1 MLVQFHTASA
11 LKNVL
16 GQKTSASVET
26 HSIILFYVLAA
37 RSVTKKGLILIHLK
51 TFRETLMTIIIFQK
65 LFLAMFSGMKEPLEY
80 SQKSG
85 H

>member
-1 MLVQFHTASA
+1 MSMQFHTALA
-11 LKNVL
+11 LKEVW
-16 GQKTSASVET
+16 GQKTSASVDI
-26 HSIILFYVLAA
+26 HSIMLSYVPAA

-51 TFRETLMTIIIFQK
+51 TFRATLMTIIIFQK
-65 LFLAMFSGMKEPLEY
+65 LFLTMFSGMKEPLEY